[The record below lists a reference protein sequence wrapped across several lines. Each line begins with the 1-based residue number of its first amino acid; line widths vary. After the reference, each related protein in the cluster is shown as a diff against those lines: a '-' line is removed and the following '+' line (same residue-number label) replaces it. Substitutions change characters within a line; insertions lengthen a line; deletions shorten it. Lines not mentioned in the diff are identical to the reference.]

1 MQILFG
7 KNLSCRLL
15 KISGSGHLRI
25 VESNIKQNGSLI
37 THYSLAELSSFEK
50 VRMLVVPPALQL
62 PWLGKSKCSN

>member
-25 VESNIKQNGSLI
+25 VESNIKQNGNLI
-37 THYSLAELSSFEK
+37 IHHSLAELSSFEK
-50 VRMLVVPPALQL
+50 VRMLVVPLALQL
-62 PWLGKSKCSN
+62 PWLGKSKCCN